1 MSEVKKSKTAGIF
14 VTVFIGLII
23 LTFMFTGY
31 QSFDGGAGG
40 AANVGSV
47 GGSPIK
53 PEEYNQ
59 EYQRQLEFYKQIYG
73 ADMSAKQIEQL
84 NLADAVIKNIVQKKL
99 MVKFAKDLGTF
110 PAVEQV
116 KVEIKGLPYFQTNG
130 QFDINRYKSLLQAN
144 SLTPLEFEETVVDQ
158 LRMKEVAELTTHYP
172 LSKGYL
178 ADLAKFREE
187 KVNAETVTIS
197 KNSLNQFIDVS
208 SEEMAKFMAVETN
221 QKRVE
226 SMFKERQASLDK
238 PAEVTVRHIL
248 LMSQGKVDTDVK
260 TQIEKIASEVTPAN
274 FASMANK
281 YTEDPSGKGKGGEL
295 KTFSKGQMVPEFE
308 EVAFSQKPGTISAPV
323 KTAYG
328 YHLILVEKRTEAAPA
343 RLADYSEKFARDIIQ
358 KDKVE
363 ALKTLTI
370 SIANDLRSALEA
382 GNESQVK
389 TLVAKYKLEYNKSSI
404 NRIDGAEAGTSLS
417 AENMKSIFSGDLTK
431 PQFHSFDDGANL
443 VMIRTTPSTT
453 VAGATAE
460 VKTSDDNTSNLQGT
474 LAKKMMDNILK
485 ELEANTKVKVNRN
498 AIRM

>member
-1 MSEVKKSKTAGIF
+1 MSEAKKSKTAGMF

-31 QSFDGGAGG
+31 QSFEGGAGG
-40 AANVGSV
+40 VANVGSV
-47 GGSPIK
+47 GGTPIK

-84 NLADAVIKNIVQKKL
+84 NLKDVVIKNIVQRKL

-110 PAVEQV
+110 PSVEQV
-116 KVEIKGLPYFQTNG
+116 KAEIKGLPYFQTNG
-130 QFDINRYKSLLQAN
+130 QFDITRYKGLLQAN
-144 SLTPLEFEETVVDQ
+144 SLTPVEFEESVIDQ

-178 ADLAKFREE
+178 ADLAKFRAE
-187 KVNAETVTIS
+187 KVNAEIVTIS

-208 SEEMAKFMAVETN
+208 NEEIAKFMAVETN

-238 PAEVTVRHIL
+238 PAEVTARHIL
-248 LMSQGKVDTDVK
+248 LMSQGKVDADVK
-260 TQIEKIASEVTPAN
+260 TQIEKIASEVTTAN
-274 FASMANK
+274 FATIANK

-295 KTFSKGQMVPEFE
+295 KAFSKGQMVPEFE
-308 EVAFSQKPGTISAPV
+308 AVAFSQKPGTISAPV

-328 YHLILVEKRTEAAPA
+328 YHLILVEKRTEAVPA
-343 RLADYSEKFARDIIQ
+343 LLTDFNTKFAREIIQ

-363 ALKTLTI
+363 ALKTLTV
-370 SIANDLRSALEA
+370 SIANELKTALEA
-382 GNESQVK
+382 GNETQVK
-389 TLVAKYKLEYNKSSI
+389 SIVAKYKLQHDTSSI
-404 NRIDGAEAGTSLS
+404 NRIDGIEAGTSLS
-417 AENMKSIFSGDLTK
+417 SENMKAIFSGDLTK
-431 PQFHSFDDGANL
+431 PQFHSFDDGVNL
-443 VMIRTTPSTT
+443 VMIRTTASPI
-453 VAGATAE
+453 VADVSIANKNASE
-460 VKTSDDNTSNLQGT
+460 TSNLQST

-485 ELEANTKVKVNRN
+485 ELEANTKVRINHN